1 MKGRYFL
8 NIEQL
13 DKNFIQ
19 TSVENVTFELREISD
34 WMLEGFPWQAEN
46 KTAFVRLPERIF
58 PDLAERKDLISLSKQ
73 ASGGVLRFTTDSKT
87 LLLKGKYREIAVM
100 PHMPLSG
107 SAGFDI
113 VVLENG
119 KERLLTNF
127 KPNALDVMNQRNEF
141 EYSCMLPSGTH
152 EYKIY
157 FPLYAGIEWLQLGLT
172 QHARVEKPAMHKT
185 KLPILFYGSSITQGA
200 CASRPSNCHCALTA
214 KSIDAEQI
222 NLGFS
227 GNAKGELCIAREIAK
242 LSLSC
247 FVMDYDHNAPTEEY
261 LQNTHE
267 PFFQT
272 IRRKQPNLP
281 IVFVTRP
288 YFKSEEYASTLRRR
302 EIILRTYTHALK
314 KGDQHVY
321 FVDGMRFFDTIN
333 ADGASV
339 DLVHPTDLGFYFMTK
354 QIVPIVKEA
363 IEYRN
368 MSREES

>member
-1 MKGRYFL
+1 M

-13 DKNFIQ
+13 DKNFVQ
-19 TSVENVTFELREISD
+19 TSVENVTFELHEISD

-73 ASGGVLRFTTDSKT
+73 ASGGVLRFTTDSKA

-100 PHMPLSG
+100 PHMPLTG

-113 VVLENG
+113 AVLENG
-119 KERLLTNF
+119 KECLLSNF
-127 KPNALDVMNQRNEF
+127 KPDALDVMNQRNEF
-141 EYSCMLPSGTH
+141 EYSCVLPSGTH

-200 CASRPSNCHCALTA
+200 CASRPSNCHCACT
-214 KSIDAEQI
+214 SRQMDAEQI

-247 FVMDYDHNAPTEEY
+247 FVMDYDHNAPTEED
-261 LQNTHE
+261 LQKTHE
-267 PFFQT
+267 TFFQ
-272 IRRKQPNLP
+272 IIHEKQPDLP

-288 YFKSEEYASTLRRR
+288 YFEPGQKYDDVRKRR
-302 EIILRTYTHALK
+302 EIVLRTYTNALAR
-314 KGDQHVY
+314 GDKHVY
-321 FVDGMRFFDTIN
+321 FADGMRFFDAIESDR
-333 ADGASV
+333 AFV
-339 DLVHPTDLGFYFMTK
+339 DIFHPNDLGFYFMAEK
-354 QIVPIVKEA
+354 IIPIVKEA
-363 IEYRN
+363 IQQR
-368 MSREES
+368 